1 MDLIQQVRE
10 TIATYQMME
19 KGDRVVVA
27 VSGGPDS
34 VALLH
39 LLWRLRDMLGID
51 LHVAHLDHGLRGHS
65 SRGDAQYTRRLA
77 RRLGLSATVERIQLL
92 KESRGGLEEEARLAR
107 YSFFERVASMV
118 EAQCIATGHNAND
131 QAETVLM
138 RILRGAGST
147 GLSGIPPVRGRIV
160 RPLIQVRRPQIE
172 EYLHRRRFHPR
183 RDHTNQQLRY
193 LRNRVRNEL
202 IPLLER
208 RYNPKIV
215 EILNRIG
222 QLESEENIYFQR
234 LSQDLLETLS
244 KKDLNGKIVLDLALF
259 EDYFNICG
267 KFLIRELIRRTKGNL
282 RRINYKHVEQVFNL
296 ACNGHVGSRI
306 HLPDETVVERAAK
319 TLVFR
324 KGLPQPFCESV
335 ELPGKI
341 ELSSLGLALKTE
353 LMVRERIPCPP
364 RVRDQFEA
372 FVDWTRL
379 RGPFLL
385 RSRQRGDRF
394 HPLGMSGTR
403 KLSDYLIDRKVP
415 RIQRDE
421 IPLLVGK
428 DGIIWVIGHGIAHPF
443 RVTQKTKSV
452 LWARCFLECNP

>member
-1 MDLIQQVRE
+1 MDIIQQVRE
-10 TIATYQMME
+10 TIATYQMIE
-19 KGDRVVVA
+19 KGDRVLVA

-39 LLWRLRDMLGID
+39 LLWRLRDTLGID
-51 LHVAHLDHGLRGHS
+51 LHVVHLDHGLRGHS
-65 SRGDAQYTRRLA
+65 SRQDAQYTRRLA
-77 RRLGLSATVERIQLL
+77 RRLGLSSAVQGIQFLT
-92 KESRGGLEEEARLAR
+92 ESRGSLEEEARLAR
-107 YSFFERVASMV
+107 YAFFERVASMV
-118 EAQCIATGHNAND
+118 KARRIATGHNADD

-160 RPLIQVRRPQIE
+160 RPLIQVRRCQIE

-222 QLESEENIYFQR
+222 QLESEENIYFQK
-234 LSQDLLETLS
+234 LSQDLLESPS
-244 KKDLNGKIVLDLALF
+244 KKDSNGKIVLDLALF
-259 EDYFNICG
+259 ADYFNIQG
-267 KFLIRELIRRTKGNL
+267 KFLIRELIRRIKGDL
-282 RRINYKHVEQVFNL
+282 RRISFKHVEQVFNL

-306 HLPDETVVERAAK
+306 HLPDEIVVERAAK
-319 TLVFR
+319 ALVFR
-324 KGLPQPFCESV
+324 KGLPQPFCKSV

-341 ELSSLGLALKTE
+341 EFSALGLALRTE
-353 LMVRERIPCPP
+353 LVVKGRIPWPP

-372 FVDWTRL
+372 FVDWARL

-421 IPLLVGK
+421 IPLLVGR
-428 DGIIWVIGHGIAHPF
+428 DGIIWVIGHGIANPF
-443 RVTQKTKSV
+443 RVTEKTKSV
-452 LWARCFLECNP
+452 LWARCFLERNP